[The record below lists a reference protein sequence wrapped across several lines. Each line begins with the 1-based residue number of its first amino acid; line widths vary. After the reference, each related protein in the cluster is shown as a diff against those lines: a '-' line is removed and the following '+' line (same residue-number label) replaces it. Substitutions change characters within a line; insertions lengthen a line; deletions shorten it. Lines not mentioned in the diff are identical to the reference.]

1 MSSLFCS
8 EFYTA
13 DAASAC
19 LFLPA
24 VDTLNPARLGTQQLE
39 QMLASLPTWN
49 EGENQLIFTFAS
61 SGNTFCEVHNY
72 MFRCGPVYGTLYLH
86 RILLFLDP
94 GTDLYYVSKSGS
106 DAENTLKNKKITYK
120 SNKN

>member
-72 MFRCGPVYGTLYLH
+72 MFGVDRYTEHFICIAFCYFWIRVQICIMCLN
-86 RILLFLDP
+86 P
-94 GTDLYYVSKSGS
+94 GQMQ
-106 DAENTLKNKKITYK
+106 KIP
-120 SNKN
+120 